1 MAKYQLEVG
10 ARTVEDA
17 MSAWRGGADRVE
29 LYVSPTEGA
38 LTPSA
43 GLVYSAVAA
52 KKAAGSKLP
61 KYKRIPWS
69 DVLKGKTND
78 ELFINIYL
86 FSSHAFSFCK

>member
-17 MSAWRGGADRVE
+17 LAAWRGGADRVE

-43 GLVYSAVAA
+43 RLNGVA
-52 KKAAGSKLP
+52 
-61 KYKRIPWS
+61 KR
-69 DVLKGKTND
+69 VRC
-78 ELFINIYL
+78 
-86 FSSHAFSFCK
+86 A